1 MSVFIPKEMELS
13 KFKHVYKLTF
23 DKSISNTFFR
33 LEKFPIIYLN
43 SYFIY
48 FKQHG
53 NIELIKEVVC
63 DAAIDK
69 YGLQYT
75 LECIL
80 DAYFNNCLDFYYP
93 LCRYFVDNTLSLEMM
108 KKIISMYN
116 QYIKQHLKEERE
128 NKKIIEEREK
138 REKDVQDLIKFC
150 KKDNRKR
157 CKNLK
162 NFC

>member
-80 DAYFNNCLDFYYP
+80 DAYFNNCLDFYSP

-162 NFC
+162 KFC